1 MPLMASAQVLAINGH
16 QLNFASNV
24 PAPPAPLSV
33 GAVINGYSVVTSPSY
48 TPSSTLVYYQGTTNL
63 IIENKSFTGIG
74 AGIQL
79 WECSNIT
86 IRNCKFKNIS
96 GAAIHY
102 ENCNNVKVENCIF
115 DSIGD
120 GVIATSN
127 HSNAYNGGTNST
139 LVVQHCYF
147 KNTIGGWPGHH
158 SVQMA
163 GTSGGGIKI
172 NYNTFEN
179 IHLQS
184 HVDDIISCFDTF
196 GSMLDSVQIIG
207 NWFRGGDHNIE
218 NHTGGAITIGD
229 NGSSYIHVKN
239 NILINVVG
247 GGIGLAGGHDIT
259 VENNTLY
266 QSQAL
271 ANPANQTAGLIMFN
285 FDAVPSIATCYN
297 NTIQKNKVYYQT
309 STGATIDFE
318 YSASNKNCTD
328 AQGTLTNVSDPTL
341 NASILP
347 ITISNLYHW

>member
-1 MPLMASAQVLAINGH
+1 MSFIANAQVFGINGH
-16 QLNFASNV
+16 QFDFASNIPV
-24 PAPPAPLSV
+24 PPTPPAV
-33 GAVINGYSVVTSPSY
+33 GAVINGYSVITPPTY
-48 TPSSTLVYYQGTTNL
+48 TASGPLVYYQGTTDL
-63 IIENKSFTGIG
+63 IIENKSFTGLSS
-74 AGIQL
+74 GIQL
-79 WECSNIT
+79 WECANII

-96 GAAIHY
+96 GTAIHY
-102 ENCNNVKVENCIF
+102 ENCANITVENCVF

-127 HSNAYNGGTNST
+127 ASNPYNGGTNSS

-147 KNTIGGWPGHH
+147 KNTTGGWPGHH

-163 GTSGGGIKI
+163 GTSGGGTKI

-184 HVDDIISCFDTF
+184 HVDDIISMFDTF
-196 GSMLDSVQIIG
+196 GSMNDSVQIIG
-207 NWFRGGDHNIE
+207 NWFRGGDHNLE
-218 NHTGGAITIGD
+218 NHTGGAITVGD

-239 NILINVVG
+239 NILVNVVG

-285 FDAVPSIATCYN
+285 FDANPSISTCYN
-297 NTIQKNKVYYQT
+297 NTIQKNRVYYQT
-309 STGATIDFE
+309 SAGNTINWE
-318 YSASNKNCTD
+318 YSATNKNCTD
-328 AQGTLTNVSDPTL
+328 AQGTATNVADPTL

-347 ITISNLYHW
+347 EVISNLYHY